1 MESMI
6 QNIYSEFDSDISVSA
21 RKGKT
26 FNEAEV
32 NWSDLSKIHGVKS
45 YSRAVEEIVVLRHE
59 KKWVNATL
67 LGVEK
72 TFLNAIQIN
81 KINEKGQYLHLI
93 NGEGLIFEPK
103 TGRGLGLSGGGLM
116 QKLNL
121 FIENP
126 KERES
131 ILIYAPKRNAKIRP
145 GKTPFN
151 SERIFLAGSMNY
163 NREVNDEKVLWPLKN
178 ARELL
183 RYNNELTHILIDVD
197 ESSGLENNEIK
208 EKLHDVLGAKFK
220 VKTNYEKNEL
230 IFQTSKSERM
240 VVIVILIFIFIL
252 ASFNLI
258 ASLTMLFLEKKE
270 NLLTL
275 KCIGLTDSN
284 IFRIFLYEGLL
295 ISGFG
300 ITFGLLFGYLICLV
314 QVFFKLIIIPGPD
327 LPFPISFSLG
337 DFFLILTSLAGL
349 SFLFSYFPVRVLTN
363 NSKN

>member
-1 MESMI
+1 MI
-6 QNIYSEFDSDISVSA
+6 QNIYSEFDSDISISIK
-21 RKGKT
+21 KGKT
-26 FNEAEV
+26 FNEGQV
-32 NWSDLSKIHGVKS
+32 NWTQLSKIEGIKS

-72 TFLNAIQIN
+72 SFLNAIQLN
-81 KINEKGQYLHLI
+81 KIDEKGQLVHLI

-103 TGRGLGLSGGGLM
+103 TGKGLGLIGAGLL

-121 FIENP
+121 YIDNP

-151 SERIFLAGSMNY
+151 TERIILAGSMNY

-178 ARELL
+178 ARDLL
-183 RYNNELTHILIDVD
+183 RYNDELTHILVDVD
-197 ESSGLENNEIK
+197 ESTGLSNNDIK
-208 EKLHDVLGAKFK
+208 EKLIRILGPNFT

-230 IFQTSKSERM
+230 IFQTSKSERL

-258 ASLTMLFLEKKE
+258 ASLTMLYLEKKE
-270 NLLTL
+270 NMLTL
-275 KCIGLTDSN
+275 KSIGLHESS
-284 IFRIFLYEGLL
+284 IFKIFLFEGLL

-300 ITFGLLFGYLICLV
+300 IILGLVLGYLICFV
-314 QVFFKLIIIPGPD
+314 QLIFEPIVIPGPN
-327 LPFPISFSLG
+327 LAFPISFSWN
-337 DFFLILTSLAGL
+337 DFFLILLSLTGL
-349 SFLFSYFPVRVLTN
+349 SFLFSYFPVRYLIN
-363 NSKN
+363 NTPD